1 MTRLSHFTVV
11 PIVVLLSAV
20 SLAAGQEASQVVS
33 TVDASSI
40 AGRPVGLDKSGKLLP
55 WPMPENTG
63 YSYSAYFLSQW
74 TIL

>member
-20 SLAAGQEASQVVS
+20 SLAGQEASQVVS

-40 AGRPVGLDKSGKLLP
+40 AGRPVGLDKSGKL
-55 WPMPENTG
+55 
-63 YSYSAYFLSQW
+63 
-74 TIL
+74 